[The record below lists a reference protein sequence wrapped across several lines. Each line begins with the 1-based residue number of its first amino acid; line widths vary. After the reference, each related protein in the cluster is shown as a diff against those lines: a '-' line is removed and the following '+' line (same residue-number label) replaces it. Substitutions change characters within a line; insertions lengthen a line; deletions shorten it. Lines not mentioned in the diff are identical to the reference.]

1 MMKQFLKTTDLKTMG
16 VSLLALLASSGFVAS
31 AEDAETVTP
40 NPAIWEVSDEDTTI
54 YLFGTV
60 HILQKDVAWRND
72 GFDAAWDSAD
82 TVYFEADVS
91 AEAQA
96 ALQPLIF
103 QLDMNPE
110 GTTFSSY
117 FTEEEL
123 ALIEAEAT
131 PLGLPM
137 SNLQPFRPWLASLT
151 IGVMRIIEDGGDPE
165 AGLETILGKEAVA
178 DEKELRFFETGEQ
191 QLRFFADMPDEM
203 MAEMLVE
210 GIQQTNDFP
219 NFFNDL
225 VSAWQAGD
233 VERLGD
239 MINGAMQ
246 SSDETIAEVLL
257 YKRNANWADTLETV
271 LNEETGTF
279 FVAVGAGHLAGE
291 KSLQDYLAEKGIE
304 ADRL

>member
-1 MMKQFLKTTDLKTMG
+1 MIYSFLKTTG
-16 VSLLALLASSGFVAS
+16 VSLVALAASGTFAAT
-31 AEDAETVTP
+31 AEEMETTAP
-40 NPAIWEVSDEDTTI
+40 DPAIWSVSDADTTI

-60 HILQKDVAWRND
+60 HILQKDVAWRNEA
-72 GFDAAWDSAD
+72 FNTAWESAD
-82 TVYFEADVS
+82 TVYFETDIS

-103 QLDMNPE
+103 ELGLNPE
-110 GTTFSSY
+110 GTTLSSF

-123 ALIEAEAT
+123 ALIETEAT
-131 PLGLPM
+131 PLGLPL
-137 SNLQPFRPWLASLT
+137 SSLQPFRPWLASLT
-151 IGVMRIIEDGGDPE
+151 IGVMRIVADGGDPE
-165 AGLETILGKEAVA
+165 AGLEMILGKEAVA
-178 DEKELRFFETGEQ
+178 DEKNLRFFETGEQ
-191 QLRFFADMPDEM
+191 QLRFFADLPDEM
-203 MAEMLVE
+203 MADMLIE

-219 NFFNDL
+219 NFFNDM

-233 VERLGD
+233 MDRLGD

-246 SSDETIAEVLL
+246 SSDGTIADVLL

-271 LNEETGTF
+271 LNEEAGTF

-304 ADRL
+304 AERL